1 VNGGALKRNR
11 SLAQIGLERLD
22 ASQFDAARVKKT
34 SARRCTLGVSIAT
47 IVACLILSACGA
59 ITPVKYYRLD
69 VVPSSAPSAGAT
81 YPVTLILGQI
91 TAPDLFRDNKLVYST
106 GSVQLGTYDNQRWAE
121 APAEMLENMLI
132 QTLRASGQYRTVE
145 RISSSARGD
154 YVLRGHL
161 SAFNEVDTPQVAA
174 RFSLELEL
182 FDRKSGTVIWTQ
194 PYSHDEP
201 VSTKDV
207 PAVVEALQTNV
218 RTGLQQLTNSLSQ
231 YFASQAAH

>member
-1 VNGGALKRNR
+1 VNGGALKRDFYVTR
-11 SLAQIGLERLD
+11 LA
-22 ASQFDAARVKKT
+22 
-34 SARRCTLGVSIAT
+34 SARFDLARMAKISARFCTIGVSAAT

-106 GSVQLGTYDNQRWAE
+106 GSVQLGTYDSQRWAE
-121 APAEMLENMLI
+121 APTEMIENMLI
-132 QTLRASGQYRTVE
+132 ESLRASGQYRTVE

-182 FDRKSGTVIWTQ
+182 FERKSGTVVWTQ

-201 VSTKDV
+201 VSTKNV

-218 RTGLQQLTNSLSQ
+218 RTGLQQLTSSLSQ

>member
-1 VNGGALKRNR
+1 MNGGALKR
-11 SLAQIGLERLD
+11 SLCPARLALALLD
-22 ASQFDAARVKKT
+22 SARVD
-34 SARRCTLGVSIAT
+34 SARTENVSTRRCTLGVSIAT
-47 IVACLILSACGA
+47 IAACIILSSCGA

-69 VVPSSAPSAGAT
+69 VVPSSAPAASTT

-91 TAPDLFRDNKLVYST
+91 TAPDLFRDNRLVYST

-121 APAEMLENMLI
+121 APTEMIENMLI
-132 QTLRASGQYRTVE
+132 QSLRASGQYRTVE
-145 RISSSARGD
+145 RASSSARGD

-174 RFSLELEL
+174 RFSLVLEL
-182 FDRKSGTVIWTQ
+182 YDRKSGNVVWSQ

-201 VSTKDV
+201 VGTKNV
-207 PAVVEALQTNV
+207 PSVVEALQTNV
-218 RTGLQQLTNSLSQ
+218 RTGLQQLISSLNQ